1 MKKQKKYSEA
11 HQIQQ
16 QVLEM
21 EKKEKILFEKQ
32 RQVKIQTALATLKSK
47 QKIEIEAINKKIES
61 GQK

>member
-1 MKKQKKYSEA
+1 
-11 HQIQQ
+11 
-16 QVLEM
+16 M

-32 RQVKIQTALATLKSK
+32 RQVKIQTALGTLKSK